1 MQFDI
6 SRDFLDAM
14 LLQQPNG
21 ARDSKR
27 EIRAAGQLHFL
38 PSSPDGTMHT
48 AIVSFALSLG
58 EAEQSFARGGWRF
71 LFTTDAR
78 FDPSKDTENP
88 FFRGLLVLGAG
99 KIMAQLNNLCMHAN
113 LPLIP
118 FMPEQLVLAGRPAEG
133 TAASPTAAPAA
144 PNATV
149 SKAPGQA

>member
-58 EAEQSFARGGWRF
+58 EAEQPFARGGWRF

-78 FDPSKDTENP
+78 FDPAKDTENP
-88 FFRGLLVLGAG
+88 FFRSLLVLGAG

-118 FMPEQLVLAGRPAEG
+118 FMPEQLVLGGQPG
-133 TAASPTAAPAA
+133 APAA
-144 PNATV
+144 PTGTSAPAAA
-149 SKAPGQA
+149 KAPGQA